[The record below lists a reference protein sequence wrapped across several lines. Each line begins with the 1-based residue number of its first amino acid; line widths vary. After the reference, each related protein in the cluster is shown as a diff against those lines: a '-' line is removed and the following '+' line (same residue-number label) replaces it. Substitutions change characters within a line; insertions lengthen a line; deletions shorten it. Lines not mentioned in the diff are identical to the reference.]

1 MTELLSQLV
10 ADRML
15 AAGLDA
21 STAVVAG
28 CAGYLELLAK
38 WNKTINLTA
47 LDLRSPIPAAS
58 IDKLV
63 VEPLVGRSFVPGG
76 LSRWVDLGSGGGS
89 PAIPLRVAAP
99 DGDLTMVESRE
110 RKCAFLREA
119 ARRLGL
125 ARTGALAVRFEDLQ
139 FSGADMVTF
148 RAVRVD
154 EAFVALLLRVS
165 APSAR
170 VLAFGSVVSDDRFAE
185 IGACG
190 LPDGS
195 ALRVYER
202 SGAD

>member
-10 ADRML
+10 ADRMS

-21 STAVVAG
+21 STEVVAG

-76 LSRWVDLGSGGGS
+76 LSRWIDLGSGGGS
-89 PAIPLRVAAP
+89 PAIPLRVSVHQ
-99 DGDLTMVESRE
+99 GELTMVESRE

-139 FSGADMVTF
+139 FLGADVVTF

-154 EAFVALLLRVS
+154 EAFVALLQRVS

-170 VLAFGSVVSDDRFAE
+170 VLAFGSVVSDRRFTE
-185 IGACG
+185 IGGCG

-195 ALRVYER
+195 ALRVYGR

>member
-1 MTELLSQLV
+1 MSDLLCQLV
-10 ADRML
+10 VDRFS
-15 AAGLDA
+15 AAGMDV
-21 STAVVAG
+21 SSEEVAG
-28 CAGYLELLAK
+28 CSGYLELLAK

-63 VEPLVGRSFVPGG
+63 VEPLTGRSFMPEGV
-76 LSRWVDLGSGGGS
+76 SSWVDLGSGGGS
-89 PAIPLRVAAP
+89 PAIPLRVSVRH
-99 DGDLTMVESRE
+99 GDLTMVESRE

-119 ARRLGL
+119 SRRLGL
-125 ARTGALAVRFEDLQ
+125 ARTGAVAVRFENLQ
-139 FSGADMVTF
+139 FAGADVVTF

-170 VLAFGSVVSDDRFAE
+170 FLAFGSLVSDSRFTE
-185 IGACG
+185 IGGCG

-202 SGAD
+202 NGAD